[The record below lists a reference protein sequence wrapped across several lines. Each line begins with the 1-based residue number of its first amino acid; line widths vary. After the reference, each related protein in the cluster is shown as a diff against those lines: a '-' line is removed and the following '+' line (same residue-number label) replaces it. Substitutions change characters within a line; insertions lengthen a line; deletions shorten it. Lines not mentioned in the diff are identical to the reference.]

1 MKVLFIHGNGG
12 CTASHHWYQST
23 ARGLSALGLEVILE
37 TFPDNVIAHQN
48 VWLEFM
54 EKHLAGDNNAILIGH
69 SSGALAAM
77 RYAESHS
84 LIGSVLVSACHTDL
98 GDPNE
103 KASGFYEAPWQ
114 WDAIKANQQW
124 IIQFHSEDDYLIP
137 VDEAR
142 YVRDQLTPDYFE
154 FKDRGHFM
162 GSDSGG
168 KQTPRQ
174 RGTGHRHRHRSLPHS
189 MASTCTQLARPA
201 SIALSIMPLAR
212 FAPNCDGCNA
222 QTACNA
228 LCSSTPQ
235 RASLAVHSLATWW
248 TARMGIHHVKSHCA
262 ALLSKISTRRT
273 AVPSAKRLGA
283 KRPCLCTA

>member
-12 CTASHHWYQST
+12 CTASHHWYQSA
-23 ARGLSALGLEVILE
+23 ARGLSALGLEVIHE

-162 GSDSGG
+162 GSDSGE
-168 KQTPRQ
+168 KQFPELVEAIKQKLRINT
-174 RGTGHRHRHRSLPHS
+174 
-189 MASTCTQLARPA
+189 
-201 SIALSIMPLAR
+201 
-212 FAPNCDGCNA
+212 F
-222 QTACNA
+222 
-228 LCSSTPQ
+228 
-235 RASLAVHSLATWW
+235 
-248 TARMGIHHVKSHCA
+248 
-262 ALLSKISTRRT
+262 
-273 AVPSAKRLGA
+273 
-283 KRPCLCTA
+283 